1 MHNCSIVAR
10 MESAA
15 TFQMHGG
22 VIERELADL
31 GVDLGTRAQQIC
43 AGAAE
48 VGNTTLVADQ

>member
-1 MHNCSIVAR
+1 